1 MRIRGEGR
9 SGFLEECTDGEG
21 RGEGCE
27 MSGKVDWLGKVRLG
41 LSCAAYIRESGP
53 DARMDLLWT
62 GAVGS
67 GRERGGAASRMTSQW
82 G

>member
-1 MRIRGEGR
+1 
-9 SGFLEECTDGEG
+9 
-21 RGEGCE
+21 

-67 GRERGGAASRMTSQW
+67 GRERGGAASGMTSQW